1 MQYLK
6 QTKQQFNSIPYP
18 KWQRVRL
25 PEDMFKIDLPSFNAV
40 EETATDQA
48 GVYDLKALLNGEL
61 DLSKTPLNE
70 EMLQSYL
77 AIDQNHKESLGDKF
91 TSYVNSYFNHGKL
104 IYIDNNNSAP
114 ISIEYHLNELA
125 PVLVDH
131 HLIVVK
137 AGCSL
142 ELLLDYRSS
151 EMGVFEH
158 HGNLKLIAETG
169 AQVRVTKLQ
178 RLNDN
183 SVSFDQVFTQ
193 VAEGATVTVN
203 DAQIGADIK
212 AFSNIQQL
220 MGYRADAITHS
231 LYYGQPSS
239 KTDVAYTMK
248 HLGKKS
254 TSTILSKGALQAQSN
269 KVFRGNLVFE
279 RGATGAVGKEEEF
292 VVLLSERLK
301 SDSIPGLFCQED
313 DVIGEH
319 AASVGQVDQN
329 KLFYIMSRGFSETEA
344 RKLIIKSSYEE
355 VLQKMAIGKYAEQV
369 SQTLDQRIG

>member
-1 MQYLK
+1 MQYLQ
-6 QTKQQFNSIPYP
+6 QTKQQFNNTPQP
-18 KWQRVRL
+18 QWKRVKL
-25 PEDMFKIDLPSFNAV
+25 PEYIFKTDLQPFNAV
-40 EETATDQA
+40 EETGIEQA
-48 GVYDLKALLNGEL
+48 GIYDLKALLNAEQ
-61 DLSKTPLNE
+61 DLSKTPLNQE
-70 EMLQSYL
+70 QLQSYL
-77 AIDQNHKESLGDKF
+77 AIDQGHKESLGDKF
-91 TSYVNSYFNHGKL
+91 TTYVNGYFNHGKL
-104 IYIDNNNSAP
+104 IYIDKRDSAP
-114 ISIEYHLNELA
+114 ITIGYQLNELA

-131 HLIVVK
+131 HLVVVK

-151 EMGVFEH
+151 ETGTFEH
-158 HGNLKLIAETG
+158 YGNLKLIAETG
-169 AQVRVTKLQ
+169 ARVKITKLQ
-178 RLNDN
+178 RLNDH

-193 VAEGATVTVN
+193 VAEGAIVTVN

-220 MGYRADAITHS
+220 TGYRADATTYS
-231 LYYGQPSS
+231 LYYGQPTS

-254 TSTILSKGALQAQSN
+254 TSTILSKGALQNQSN

-279 RGATGAVGKEEEF
+279 RGATGSVGKEEEF
-292 VVLLSERLK
+292 VVLLSEKLK

-355 VLQKMAIGKYAEQV
+355 VLQKMAIGDYADQV